1 MSTLFIYI
9 QICRRII
16 KMETINLNNLEEI
29 LNKIIYNS
37 FMNLNNYMG
46 SDTVYNYI
54 KQISE
59 QVDVYIDE
67 FLDYIYEEQLTEY
80 ILEID
85 DITLFNDNVLNKVLE
100 ISKIILEK

>member
-1 MSTLFIYI
+1 
-9 QICRRII
+9 
-16 KMETINLNNLEEI
+16 
-29 LNKIIYNS
+29 
-37 FMNLNNYMG
+37 MNLNNYMG
-46 SDTVYNYI
+46 SDSVYNYI

-67 FLDYIYEEQLTEY
+67 FLDYIYEEQLTKY

>member
-1 MSTLFIYI
+1 
-9 QICRRII
+9 
-16 KMETINLNNLEEI
+16 METINLNNLEEI

-59 QVDVYIDE
+59 HVDIYIDE
-67 FLDYIYEEQLTEY
+67 FLDYIYSELLTNY

-85 DITLFNDNVLNKVLE
+85 NITLFNDNVLNKVLE

>member
-1 MSTLFIYI
+1 
-9 QICRRII
+9 
-16 KMETINLNNLEEI
+16 METINLNNLEEI

>member
-1 MSTLFIYI
+1 M
-9 QICRRII
+9 
-16 KMETINLNNLEEI
+16 KTINLNNLEEI

-37 FMNLNNYMG
+37 FMNLNNYMD
-46 SDTVYNYI
+46 SDSVYNYI

-59 QVDVYIDE
+59 RVDVYIDE
-67 FLDYIYEEQLTEY
+67 FLDYIYEKQLTDY

-85 DITLFNDNVLNKVLE
+85 NITLFNDSVLNKVLE